1 MLAGAEELEKGWEAI
16 HRLLKEAGDCE
27 CCECLD
33 CAKQKAE
40 AEKVDLNG

>member
-1 MLAGAEELEKGWEAI
+1 MLAGAEELKKGWEEI

-27 CCECLD
+27 CDECV
-33 CAKQKAE
+33 AKQKAE

>member
-27 CCECLD
+27 CLD
-33 CAKQKAE
+33 CAEQKAE
-40 AEKVDLNG
+40 AGEQCQTK